1 MMDGLEVKEESKY
14 KNIKIEMPFKDFSFN
29 WTEELVLEFARKVAL
44 EYHKSE
50 KWTLDYVAEQ
60 SMAREFKVE
69 KTMQKMLEY
78 LAPVHYGEELH
89 VDREKF
95 DEFIEQIKRRWSLDM
110 K

>member
-1 MMDGLEVKEESKY
+1 MEEIKY
-14 KNIKIEMPFKDFSFN
+14 KNIEMLLNNFGFE
-29 WTEELVLEFARKVAL
+29 WTDELVVEFARKVAL
-44 EYHKSE
+44 EYHNSE
-50 KWTLDYVAEQ
+50 KWTSDYVAEQ
-60 SMAREFKVE
+60 SMAREFKIE